1 MVIIS
6 TQSIDHEESKI
17 YGVLYYS
24 GSNHQKREE
33 EELIV
38 VSAEKRGNLINYKHL
53 IAALGPYKFLRSLVR
68 ATELLMV
75 LPTAWIGVE
84 PLCVNLKCAVT
95 YRTSSGT

>member
-6 TQSIDHEESKI
+6 TQNIDQEESKI

-33 EELIV
+33 ELIV
-38 VSAEKRGNLINYKHL
+38 VSAEKRGSLINYKHL

-84 PLCVNLKCAVT
+84 PLCLNLKCVVT
-95 YRTSSGT
+95 YRTSSST